1 MNDNQ
6 LQPIHLVAQELAEKT
21 IELANYKIAYEQ
33 VNSEYT
39 KLKKIID
46 SNEEIKKLVEK
57 SEGE

>member
-33 VNSEYT
+33 VSSEYT

-57 SEGE
+57 LEGE

>member
-46 SNEEIKKLVEK
+46 SNEEIKKLIEK

>member
-33 VNSEYT
+33 VNSEYA

-57 SEGE
+57 LEGE

>member
-21 IELANYKIAYEQ
+21 IELANYKVAYEQ
-33 VNSEYT
+33 VSGEYA

-57 SEGE
+57 LEGE

>member
-21 IELANYKIAYEQ
+21 IELANYKVAYEQ
-33 VNSEYT
+33 VSGEYT

-46 SNEEIKKLVEK
+46 SNEEIKKLIEK

>member
-33 VNSEYT
+33 VSSEYA

>member
-6 LQPIHLVAQELAEKT
+6 IQPIHLVAQELAEKT

>member
-6 LQPIHLVAQELAEKT
+6 IQPIHLVAQELAEKT
-21 IELANYKIAYEQ
+21 IELASYKIAYEQ

-57 SEGE
+57 LEGE

>member
-6 LQPIHLVAQELAEKT
+6 IQPIHLVAQELAEKT
-21 IELANYKIAYEQ
+21 IELASYKIAYEQ

>member
-6 LQPIHLVAQELAEKT
+6 IQPIHLVAQELAEKT

-57 SEGE
+57 LEGE

>member
-57 SEGE
+57 LEGE

>member
-6 LQPIHLVAQELAEKT
+6 MQPIHLVAQELAEKT
-21 IELANYKIAYEQ
+21 IELASYKIAYEQ

-57 SEGE
+57 LEGE

>member
-57 SEGE
+57 SGGE